1 MPPDRQV
8 VYALELLAG
17 VRPGEA
23 AALRWRHYDPKREP
37 LGELLVAKPYN
48 TRKAREKGTKTDV
61 VKHVPVHRT
70 LAAVLADWKLRGW
83 PEMMGCAPEPDDLI
97 VPLPP
102 ADAAKRRARSGEP
115 FRGTDY
121 SYKRWSRDDLP
132 ALGMRHRR
140 HYDMRATFITLALE
154 DGADADVLE
163 HRVTHT
169 KKRRSAFDGYDRGV
183 RWAKTCAEVAKLR
196 ISRRHPDRVT
206 ARVTFL
212 GTQRNLGGNI
222 VEAAGVEGS
231 SMTTPGTSLRASCR
245 DCTARSGP
253 EVIGLITGCSKPCY
267 SCDFRRIGRTGR
279 ELMIA
284 ASTS

>member
-1 MPPDRQV
+1 M
-8 VYALELLAG
+8 
-17 VRPGEA
+17 
-23 AALRWRHYDPKREP
+23 
-37 LGELLVAKPYN
+37 LVAKSYN

-61 VKHVPVHRT
+61 VKHVPVHGT

-83 PEMMGCAPEPDDLI
+83 PEMMGRAPEPDDLI

-102 ADAAKRRARSGEP
+102 ADAAKRRRRSGEP

-154 DGADADVLE
+154 DGADAGVLE

-183 RWAKTCAEVAKLR
+183 RWAKTGAEVAKLR

-206 ARVTFL
+206 ARVTVL
-212 GTQRNLGGNI
+212 GTQRKHEEHV
-222 VEAAGVEGS
+222 VEAAGVEFHYTCAPRCSNHGIS
-231 SMTTPGTSLRASCR
+231 RTSHSR
-245 DCTARSGP
+245 
-253 EVIGLITGCSKPCY
+253 
-267 SCDFRRIGRTGR
+267 
-279 ELMIA
+279 
-284 ASTS
+284 